1 MELWETIK
9 DKATDL
15 GRSAVKE
22 SNRMVETVK
31 GNFSVSEAE
40 AVARKLKLELGELV
54 YAAYQ
59 NQEELPADTAI
70 EKCKE
75 IDAKIAEAV
84 VLKEELAKLK
94 NQKKC
99 ENCGNITSRTYDFCP
114 KCGHS
119 L

>member
-1 MELWETIK
+1 MELWETLK

-31 GNFSVSEAE
+31 GSFNVSEAE
-40 AVARKLKLELGELV
+40 ATVKKLKLELGEAV
-54 YAAYQ
+54 YLAYS
-59 NQEELPADTAI
+59 NQDELPADDIA
-70 EKCKE
+70 EKCAE
-75 IDAKIAEAV
+75 IDAKIAEVTAQ
-84 VLKEELAKLK
+84 KEELAKLK
-94 NQKKC
+94 NQKTC
-99 ENCGNITSRTYDFCP
+99 ENCGNTTSRTHDFCP